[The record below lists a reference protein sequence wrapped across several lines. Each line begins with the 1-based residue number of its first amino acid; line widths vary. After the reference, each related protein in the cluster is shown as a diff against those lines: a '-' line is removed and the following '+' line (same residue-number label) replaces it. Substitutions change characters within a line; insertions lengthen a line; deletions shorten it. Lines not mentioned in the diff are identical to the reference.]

1 MKSSWQILKV
11 YDILRNK
18 VATLVNEYRPSG
30 SYEVDFSPSS
40 INHFPSSGV
49 YFYRLQAGDFV
60 ETKKMILLK

>member
-11 YDILRNK
+11 YDILRNEI
-18 VATLVNEYRPSG
+18 ATLVNEYRSAG

-40 INHFPSSGV
+40 INHLPSSGV

-60 ETKKMILLK
+60 ENKKMILLK